1 MSKQSDLIG
10 LADNGTTLESVS
22 SAYNAGALSN
32 RNLIINGA
40 MQVWQRATSVNGGSI
55 GGFVW
60 LADRFW
66 LYGPTTS
73 SGTVSQSTDVPS
85 NQGFTY
91 SIYNNCDTECSIGTN
106 VELPATGSAGL
117 FYLGQTF
124 TLSFWVKGTSVVT
137 GQTISCSFR
146 DNAGGTNNV
155 VVASGTSFNIG
166 TSWNRV
172 EVPIV
177 IDATPAGTNK
187 AFQFEFSMPA
197 GTKVTGVQLEVGTVA
212 TPFEHRSYG
221 QELPLCQRYY
231 QVSYSG
237 SYREYVYNV
246 HRFPQTYIVAMRA
259 NPSTTAEHNGANPNN
274 GIESWYVNSG
284 PSGFNGGTQHFTVGV
299 STVAAN
305 LSPGS
310 TGMVDIGLLTIYAD
324 AEL

>member
-1 MSKQSDLIG
+1 MSRQSDLIG

-32 RNLIINGA
+32 RNLVINGA

-66 LYGPTTS
+66 LYGPSTS

-91 SIYNNCDTECSIGTN
+91 SIYNNCDAGCNIGTN
-106 VELPATGSAGL
+106 VELPTTGSAGL
-117 FYLGQTF
+117 FHSGQTF

-137 GQTISCSFR
+137 SQTISCSFR
-146 DNAGGTNNV
+146 DNAGGAGNV
-155 VVASGTSFNIG
+155 PLASGTSFDIS

-172 EVPIV
+172 QVPIT

-187 AFQFEFSMPA
+187 AFQFEFTMPA

-221 QELPLCQRYY
+221 QELALCQRYFY
-231 QVSYSG
+231 KKVAGDIRMFSSNDGTPYRQSYF
-237 SYREYVYNV
+237 Y
-246 HRFPQTYIVAMRA
+246 FPVEMRA
-259 NPSTTAEHNGANPNN
+259 TPSASGYLSTHGSINNFNTTQQYAGVEV
-274 GIESWYVNSG
+274 S
-284 PSGFNGGTQHFTVGV
+284 GV
-299 STVAAN
+299 S
-305 LSPGS
+305 S
-310 TGMVDIGLLTIYAD
+310 TQAVDFYGTPSYD